1 MAQCQPCAIDYDYI
15 VKLETIQE
23 DIQVKVTEIAQ
34 ISSFSNTVVD
44 QKQVPNGP
52 ARPTR

>member
-23 DIQVKVTEIAQ
+23 DIQVLVRSFFDLTA
-34 ISSFSNTVVD
+34 SSNFDLKTNSD
-44 QKQVPNGP
+44 
-52 ARPTR
+52 